1 MVGGAVE
8 ACHLHHHQ
16 EWSLEESPLHQTEEV
31 MEAMVAMEVMVIM
44 VDMEVTEVMGD
55 IGICLHLDTTCHHHL
70 VRRHQDNGVVDMASP
85 LPHPGH
91 QVLLD
96 PQDLLVQIAA
106 EINGQVGLLHLR
118 KVERVDLDL
127 FLHPQEHSHPRLL
140 ECHLLCPHLGH
151 LHQVG
156 NHQVTAEVRLGY
168 YRI

>member
-1 MVGGAVE
+1 MQKCENIYIKFQDLVECLDPLDHPDHSWDPDIILRQVLQEKMIMVGGAVE

-96 PQDLLVQIAA
+96 PQVCYTLQH
-106 EINGQVGLLHLR
+106 VG
-118 KVERVDLDL
+118 
-127 FLHPQEHSHPRLL
+127 
-140 ECHLLCPHLGH
+140 
-151 LHQVG
+151 
-156 NHQVTAEVRLGY
+156 
-168 YRI
+168 